1 MRMEQIVAKA
11 LDRLN
16 NDRYSLSNPIFA
28 RVKELS
34 LGAPVLVEN
43 MNTKT
48 HKLTDIAIFEIAE
61 GKVTLEKIQDE
72 NADFF

>member
-11 LDRLN
+11 LNRLN
-16 NDRYSLSNPIFA
+16 NDRYILSNLIFA

-34 LGAPVLVEN
+34 LGAPVLVEK
-43 MNTKT
+43 MDTKT
-48 HKLTDIAIFEIAE
+48 YKLTDIAIFEIAE
-61 GKVTLEKIQDE
+61 GKITLDKIQDK

>member
-11 LDRLN
+11 LDRVN
-16 NDRYSLSNPIFA
+16 NDRYILSNLIFA

-43 MNTKT
+43 MDAKT
-48 HKLTDIAIFEIAE
+48 HKLADIAIFEIAE
-61 GKVTLEKIQDE
+61 GKVTLEKIQDK